1 MPKSRTL
8 FVIAFCGCIL
18 GNAKLDPWFDDE
30 GSDGN
35 EKGKHYFSDAAR
47 SAGWAP
53 LAKDTHIPTPVPTLS
68 PTHSPTQLPTN
79 APTVEPTYLEE
90 GKTYVT
96 SLEEA
101 QTEVDGWRTSF
112 DAKPNKF
119 CTDQVRRKKKSNKT
133 EKKCEKQ
140 KTQN

>member
-53 LAKDTHIPTPVPTLS
+53 LAKDTHIPTPVPTRMPS
-68 PTHSPTQLPTN
+68 
-79 APTVEPTYLEE
+79 EPKPY
-90 GKTYVT
+90 
-96 SLEEA
+96 
-101 QTEVDGWRTSF
+101 RTIV
-112 DAKPNKF
+112 KLTCWNKF
-119 CTDQVRRKKKSNKT
+119 CKIAMTDHLHM
-133 EKKCEKQ
+133 KQ
-140 KTQN
+140 SAK